1 MQPQHSPLRWASRH
15 DAETVARLLHD
26 FNTEFAAPSP
36 GREVLASRL
45 RRLLD
50 GPTTLALLAG
60 ESAYALALLTLRT
73 NVWFERPVALLDEF
87 YVEPTWRRR
96 GLGTLMID
104 AVARRLRELGVELLE
119 VNVDDDDTG
128 ARHFYEAH
136 GFQGIDPDSGCPA
149 YYYSRDL

>member
-1 MQPQHSPLRWASRH
+1 M
-15 DAETVARLLHD
+15 ARLLHD

-36 GREVLASRL
+36 GRDVLASRL
-45 RRLLD
+45 RHLLD

-60 ESAYALALLTLRT
+60 DGAYALALLTLRT
-73 NVWFERPVALLDEF
+73 NVWFDRPVALLDEF

-96 GLGTLMID
+96 GLGSQMID
-104 AVARRLRELGVELLE
+104 AVADRLRELGVQLLE

-136 GFQGIDPDSGCPA
+136 GFQGVDPDSGVPA
-149 YYYSRDL
+149 YYYSLEL